1 MKVWQSQVNVSA
13 WLQGQYVLAAIG
25 SCLPDG
31 CHYPEKPL
39 EIFKSSNKSLS
50 AEEERKQKL
59 IENENAIR
67 ERSKKI
73 DELLSNKSNINPIII
88 GEKRI

>member
-39 EIFKSSNKSLS
+39 EVFKDTTKELPTSNND
-50 AEEERKQKL
+50 EEDNIKKEFQKIAL
-59 IENENAIR
+59 RLAA
-67 ERSKKI
+67 
-73 DELLSNKSNINPIII
+73 NK
-88 GEKRI
+88 

>member
-1 MKVWQSQVNVSA
+1 MKVWQSKVTTLA
-13 WLQGQYVLAAIG
+13 WLQGQYVMAAIG
-25 SCLPDG
+25 ASLSDG
-31 CHYPEKPL
+31 KYPEKPL
-39 EIFKSSNKSLS
+39 EIFKSSNKALS